1 MFQVTNL
8 LTYASWSVESRDELL
23 SELEHANAKRQP
35 LDPKDTLELIHTD
48 ENGEVLEKTVI
59 DLPLTGTIDE
69 VLENFGF
76 GSSKSGKGGFLSR
89 FLPFLPIGKTK
100 PPAEE
105 VAPKP
110 YELPLKEEKEDQP
123 VTPEVASD
131 DVLNQL
137 IKDTQRA
144 EEDGVSPQE
153 AVTSAS
159 EVEQSPDEGIEP
171 VEETSNQVP
180 LSEPHQEPSGGKVV
194 IATLPPKQEKVE
206 YVPTSP
212 ETVPDV
218 KAEEKLPPVTLA
230 HKRDVESLT
239 TYDLQMEFA
248 GRIDREVAVIDDRI
262 QELTAQIKQLEA
274 QKMGHLQL
282 LETINT
288 YKLT

>member
-8 LTYASWSVESRDELL
+8 LTYASWSVTSRDELL

-59 DLPLTGTIDE
+59 DLPLTRTIDE

-89 FLPFLPIGKTK
+89 FLPFFPKGKAT

-105 VAPKP
+105 IAPKP
-110 YELPLKEEKEDQP
+110 YELPLKEEQEAQTI
-123 VTPEVASD
+123 TPEVASD

-144 EEDGVSPQE
+144 DEDSVAPQE

-159 EVEQSPDEGIEP
+159 EVEQSPDDIEP
-171 VEETSNQVP
+171 VEETSNQVQ
-180 LSEPHQEPSGGKVV
+180 LSEPHQEPSGGKVAN
-194 IATLPPKQEKVE
+194 ATSPPKQEEVE

-218 KAEEKLPPVTLA
+218 KAEEKLPQAPLA
-230 HKRDVESLT
+230 HKRDVESFT
-239 TYDLQMEFA
+239 TYDLQQEFA

-274 QKMGHLQL
+274 QKTGHLQL

>member
-8 LTYASWSVESRDELL
+8 LTYASWSVTSRDELL

-89 FLPFLPIGKTK
+89 FLPFFPKGKAT

-105 VAPKP
+105 IAPEP
-110 YELPLKEEKEDQP
+110 YELPLKEEQEAQNIA
-123 VTPEVASD
+123 PEVASD

-144 EEDGVSPQE
+144 DEDSVAPQE

-159 EVEQSPDEGIEP
+159 EVEQSPDDIEP
-171 VEETSNQVP
+171 VEVMPNQVP
-180 LSEPHQEPSGGKVV
+180 LSEPHQEPSGGKVA
-194 IATLPPKQEKVE
+194 IATLPPKQEEVE

-218 KAEEKLPPVTLA
+218 KAEDKLPPVPLA

-239 TYDLQMEFA
+239 TYDLQQEFA

-274 QKMGHLQL
+274 QKTGHLQL
-282 LETINT
+282 LETITT